1 MQEREFQAKLIKDL
15 KHELPGVLI
24 LKNDPNYIQGIPD
37 LTILYRKR
45 WAMLEVKKSISA
57 SLRPNQEYYISE
69 ADKQSF
75 GEVIFPENYDTV
87 IESLIDYLTS

>member
-24 LKNDPNYIQGIPD
+24 IKNDPNYIQGIPD

-87 IESLIDYLTS
+87 MESLIDHLTS